1 MIRPFRAP
9 FLLFLGA
16 LGAAV
21 PASAFG
27 GEKETCIA
35 ASEQGQRARVAG
47 KLTEAKDRFAVCAR
61 EVCPQVVRQDCATW
75 QDEVGKSLPTVSIG
89 FRDAE
94 GHDILDVKISV
105 DGKLVTD
112 HLDGKSFPVD
122 PGTHVFRADDGVH
135 PPVEE
140 RVLVKEGEK
149 ARAINLRLP
158 AGKSAGGGAGSAGE
172 KPTEPEKP
180 EAAESGGRSVV
191 PFVLM
196 GVGVVATGVG
206 LGMHFAGKG
215 AFPDNCKADET
226 TVAGR
231 DGTCTPTP
239 EDPTGQTS
247 GEKAQSSVNLRN
259 AGTAVTF
266 GGLAV
271 ALGGLVWFFVDS
283 PAPKKTALVRPVPVI
298 GQGFFGVS
306 VGGGF

>member
-9 FLLFLGA
+9 FLLFLAA
-16 LGAAV
+16 LGASV
-21 PASAFG
+21 PTSAYG
-27 GEKETCIA
+27 GEKEVCVD
-35 ASEQGQRARVAG
+35 ASVQGQRARVAG
-47 KLTEAKDRFAVCAR
+47 KLTEAMERFAVCAR
-61 EVCPQVVRQDCATW
+61 EVCPLVVRQDCASW
-75 QDEVGKSLPTVSIG
+75 QEEVGKSQPTVSVG

-105 DGKLVTD
+105 DGKVVTE

-122 PGTHVFRADDGVH
+122 PGTHVFRAHDGVH

-140 RVLVKEGEK
+140 RVLIKEGEK

-158 AGKSAGGGAGSAGE
+158 STATKGTSSTAPDKPKVTDNPESAE
-172 KPTEPEKP
+172 E
-180 EAAESGGRSVV
+180 GGRSAA

-196 GVGVVATGVG
+196 GVGLVATGVG
-206 LGMHFAGKG
+206 LGMHFGGKG
-215 AFPDNCKADET
+215 AFPDNCKADES

-247 GEKAQSSVNLRN
+247 GEKAQSSINLRN

-283 PAPKKTALVRPVPVI
+283 PSPKKTALIRPTPVL